1 MYSYQERIPQYQY
14 LYETLRQ
21 QILRGD
27 FSSGDL
33 LPSEKDLQ
41 QAFGVTQPT
50 IRQAL
55 AMLVQDGYI
64 RKRQGKGSI
73 VQPIPIGLGVMSIV
87 GRLAN
92 TTNQADYEA
101 HIQPQQITT
110 TILTGPLLTDFP
122 PDILFTPSEADVL
135 SRFYY
140 LERLRSVNQQPVFW
154 ERLVF
159 PNRNLV
165 DFTSLVFENR
175 SLFGLLSSEYNIQIK
190 GGEQK
195 VWATTADAA
204 MADKLTVTEGS
215 AVLRLDKRIDTNRT
229 DFSFYSS
236 LYARTDTYL
245 LHGRF

>member
-1 MYSYQERIPQYQY
+1 MYSYQERVPQYQY

-21 QILRGD
+21 RILRGD
-27 FSSGDL
+27 FLCGDL

-41 QAFGVTQPT
+41 HEFSLTQPT

-55 AMLVQDGYI
+55 ALLVQDGYI

-73 VQPIPIGLGVMSIV
+73 VQPLPIGLGVTSIV

-92 TTNQADYEA
+92 TANETEA
-101 HIQPQQITT
+101 EPNGQPQHITT
-110 TILTGPLLTDFP
+110 TVLAGPYLSDFP
-122 PDILFTPSEADVL
+122 ATILFTPAEADASVQ
-135 SRFYY
+135 FYY
-140 LERLRSVNQQPVFW
+140 LERLRSVNDEPVFW
-154 ERLVF
+154 ERVLI
-159 PNRNLV
+159 PNRNLL
-165 DFTSLVFENR
+165 DFTSLSFENQ
-175 SLFGLLSSEYNIQIK
+175 SLFSLLRTEYSIQVK

-195 VWATTADAA
+195 VWAAVADAEIS
-204 MADKLTVTEGS
+204 DKLRVPINS
-215 AVLRLDKRIDTNRT
+215 PVLRLDKRIDTNRL